1 MIGYGTVTCG
11 LDLDAGGKTSGWLDL
26 AHSDNR
32 HDFSTI
38 RSPIGVIGGGEGPV
52 ALVVGGN
59 HGDEYEGQLISRQL
73 FQVLQPQDVTGRL
86 ILLPAL
92 NMPAVTA
99 RARVSPLDGG
109 NMNRAFPGAVG
120 QGPTRAL
127 AGFVTQHLLPR
138 AGLIVDLHSGGTST
152 NYLDAAY
159 LTLTGNAAQDR
170 RGAALARAF
179 GLPWTMVTDLGS
191 TGGDLDSA
199 ALAAGCAM
207 ISCEL
212 GGMGQVSPRSL
223 GHGWNGILNLLA
235 HEGVITPDA
244 ARRLSTAPPC
254 ETRFVDLGA
263 GGAHVTAMRQA
274 LAEPLVDL
282 GVEVAQGQPLARL
295 YDLFDISQAPQVLTA
310 PVAGRVLIRRRNGL
324 VSPGDHLFVIGP
336 DIAPEALDRRIG

>member
-1 MIGYGTVTCG
+1 MIVHDTVSCG
-11 LDLDAGGKTSGWLDL
+11 LDLDAEGKASGWLDL

-38 RSPIGVIGGGEGPV
+38 RSPIGVIAGGAGPV

-59 HGDEYEGQLISRQL
+59 HGDEYEGQLIARQL
-73 FQVLQPQDVTGRL
+73 FQALTPQDVTGRL
-86 ILLPAL
+86 IVLPAL
-92 NMPAVTA
+92 NMPAVIA

-127 AGFVTQHLLPR
+127 AGFVNQHLLPR
-138 AGLIVDLHSGGTST
+138 AGLVIDLHSGGGTT

-159 LTLTGNAAQDR
+159 LTLTGDAAQDR

-179 GLPWTMVTDLGS
+179 GLPWTMVTGLGS

-235 HEGVITPDA
+235 QEGVITPEA
-244 ARRLSTAPPC
+244 ARRLSTAPAC
-254 ETRFVDLGA
+254 QTRFVDLGA
-263 GGAHVTAMRQA
+263 GSRHVTAMGHA

-282 GVEVAQGQPLARL
+282 GCAVSKGRPLARL
-295 YDLFDISQAPQVLTA
+295 YDLFDITQAPQMLTA

-336 DIAPEALDRRIG
+336 EIPPEALDRRIG